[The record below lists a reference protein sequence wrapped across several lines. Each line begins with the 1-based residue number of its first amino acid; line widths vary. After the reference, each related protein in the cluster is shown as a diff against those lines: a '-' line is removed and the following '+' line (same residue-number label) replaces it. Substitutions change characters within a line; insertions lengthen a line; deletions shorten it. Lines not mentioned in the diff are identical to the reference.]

1 MRQFTLAEV
10 INFVGTDTDRIVNVV
25 PSFHSLWSLPF
36 QLAVTFFLLYQQVNV
51 AFLPGVALT
60 LILIPV
66 NRAICQSIN
75 KYSTKM
81 MTAKDSRVKEM
92 TEALEGIAVI
102 KYFL

>member
-1 MRQFTLAEV
+1 MFGQITNL
-10 INFVGTDTDRIVNVV
+10 
-25 PSFHSLWSLPF
+25 SL

-60 LILIPV
+60 LLLIPI

-81 MTAKDSRVKEM
+81 MTSKDERIKEM
-92 TEALEGIAVI
+92 SEALKGIAVI
-102 KYFL
+102 KYFLWEQFFIDQVHNIR